1 MSYIIYQEQEDIAYA
16 MFDKLV
22 TLSHSTQDC
31 VHIALSGGTTPK
43 SIFDL
48 INQLGQS
55 TAINW
60 QKLHFWWCDERCVDF
75 TDKESNFGEADRLL
89 FASVGIPRENLHP
102 MQGDISP
109 EQAALNYV
117 SQLKKHVPQIDGVP
131 QFDWVW
137 LGMGDDG
144 HTASLFVNG
153 VPLSSDKWVEVAV
166 HPSTKQTRITLTLKV
181 LNNAKAIDFLVT
193 GENKA
198 TMLAKVFDCESVT
211 IDYPAKAV
219 NLTTGRLVWQIDQT
233 AASELD
239 KG

>member
-1 MSYIIYQEQEDIAYA
+1 MSYIIYQQQQDIAYA

-22 TLSHSTQDC
+22 ALSHSTQDC

-43 SIFDL
+43 SVFEL
-48 INQLGQS
+48 INQRGQS

-75 TDKESNFGEADRLL
+75 ADKESNFGEADRLL
-89 FASVGIPRENLHP
+89 FASVDIPRENLHP

-117 SQLKKHVPQIDGVP
+117 RELKKHVSQTDGVP

-153 VPLSSDKWVEVAV
+153 VSLSSDKWVEVAV

-181 LNNAKAIDFLVT
+181 LNNAKMVDFLVT

-198 TMLAKVFDCESVT
+198 AMLAKVFNRESVR
-211 IDYPAKAV
+211 IDYPAKAIK
-219 NLTTGRLVWQIDQT
+219 LTTGRLVWHVDQT

-239 KG
+239 ET